1 MPQALVAMVPLLIG
15 GSGLVLIS
23 VLLLVFAL
31 AAAMVVKNPLM
42 LPAVAS
48 P

>member
-1 MPQALVAMVPLLIG
+1 MPQAPVAVVPLLFG

-31 AAAMVVKNPLM
+31 PTAMVVKNPLM
-42 LPAVAS
+42 LPAMAS

>member
-1 MPQALVAMVPLLIG
+1 MPQALVVVVPLLIG

-31 AAAMVVKNPLM
+31 CHG
-42 LPAVAS
+42 
-48 P
+48 